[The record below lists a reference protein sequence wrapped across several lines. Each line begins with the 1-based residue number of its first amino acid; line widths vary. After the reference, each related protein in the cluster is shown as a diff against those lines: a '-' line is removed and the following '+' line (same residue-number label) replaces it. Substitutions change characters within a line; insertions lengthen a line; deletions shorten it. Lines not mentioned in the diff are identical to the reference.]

1 MRSNVAWLGR
11 RIAPEDLRHD
21 GNIFTLLR
29 WLLASAVMIS
39 HGWDLTQ
46 AVRHLDPTVRLLTM
60 PIAGLAVYLFFTL
73 SGFLVTGSLV
83 KRGVR
88 DYVVA
93 RLLRLVPGLWAM
105 LLVVTIGLWLVF
117 GTTSFAAYIAEP
129 DTLRYLWRNAALVGG
144 AYILPGMFVDLPVP
158 AVNGSLWTIPQ
169 EVRCY
174 IVLALVSSIGLLASR
189 RLLTIGFAVFAIAHL
204 ALPLDLVPVLERSR
218 QLGFAFFL
226 GVLAYQWR
234 GSLRLSWPL
243 AVAGVVAALAIAH
256 LVPGRAVV
264 VAALQVGF
272 GYAVLVAAFAVP
284 RAVKRVSAAL
294 PDYSYGIYIYAFPAQ
309 QLVMALGWGTTPL
322 ANIGISFIVLLPF
335 AAASWHFVESPA
347 LRLKS
352 RWARRPA

>member
-1 MRSNVAWLGR
+1 MAWLGR
-11 RIAPEDLRHD
+11 PIAPTDLRHD

-29 WLLASAVMIS
+29 WLLASAVMVS

-46 AVRHLDPTVRLLTM
+46 VARHLDPTVRLLTM
-60 PIAGLAVYLFFTL
+60 PISGLAVYLFFAL

-88 DYVVA
+88 DYTVA

-117 GTTSFAAYIAEP
+117 GGTSFAAYVTDPE
-129 DTLRYLWRNAALVGG
+129 TLRYLWRNAALLGG
-144 AYILPGMFVDLPVP
+144 AYTLPGMFGDLPVA

-174 IVLALVSSIGLLASR
+174 IALALVSAVGLLASR
-189 RLLTIGFAVFAIAHL
+189 RLLTAGFVVFAVVHL
-204 ALPLDLVPVLERSR
+204 VLPIDLVPALDRPR
-218 QLGFAFFL
+218 QLGFAFGL

-234 GSLRLSWPL
+234 DVMRLSWPL
-243 AVAGVVAALAIAH
+243 AVAGVAVGLAVAH
-256 LVPGRAVV
+256 LVPVRTVA
-264 VAALQVGF
+264 VAALQIGF
-272 GYAVLVAAFAVP
+272 GYAVLVAAFKVP
-284 RAVKRVSAAL
+284 RAAKRASAAI

-309 QLVMALGWGTTPL
+309 QLVLALGWGTTPL
-322 ANIGISFIVLLPF
+322 ANIAISFIVMLPF
-335 AAASWHFVESPA
+335 AALSWHFVESPA
-347 LRLKS
+347 LGLKS